1 MNMSTTANTHV
12 KLKRLV
18 QSSILYLIW
27 ASIAGVVAIVLNRPA
42 EFGGSTSG
50 LPVVQDFIF
59 GMGTALSP
67 PILGMVAQAF
77 LTWLAW
83 NQTKRRSRWGVI
95 GLTLFGV
102 AEYGGALGE
111 PITYELLDPGTFNPL
126 VAAIQAGMIIIPLVM
141 MVFAIQEWRRRRS
154 ESKQKKNPTSLIRY
168 CGASKAMTAKCARMR
183 NARATA
189 GPAIGGS

>member
-1 MNMSTTANTHV
+1 MSTTANTQI

-27 ASIAGVVAIVLNRPA
+27 ATIAGVVAIVLNRPA

-67 PILGMVAQAF
+67 PILWMVAQAF

-83 NQTKRRSRWGVI
+83 NQMKRRSTWGVI

-102 AEYGGALGE
+102 AEFGGALGE
-111 PITYELLDPGTFNPL
+111 PITYELLNPDTFNPL
-126 VAAIQAGMIIIPLVM
+126 VAVVQAGMIIIPLVM
-141 MVFAIQEWRRRRS
+141 MVFAIQEWRRRS
-154 ESKQKKNPTSLIRY
+154 ESKQKKTPPS
-168 CGASKAMTAKCARMR
+168 
-183 NARATA
+183 
-189 GPAIGGS
+189 